1 MEVLDFT
8 KEQSLRSK
16 GVIVYGG
23 GGMGKDSFRYISLLE
38 YHACILCR
46 PF

>member
-23 GGMGKDSFRYISLLE
+23 GEGERKR
-38 YHACILCR
+38 
-46 PF
+46 